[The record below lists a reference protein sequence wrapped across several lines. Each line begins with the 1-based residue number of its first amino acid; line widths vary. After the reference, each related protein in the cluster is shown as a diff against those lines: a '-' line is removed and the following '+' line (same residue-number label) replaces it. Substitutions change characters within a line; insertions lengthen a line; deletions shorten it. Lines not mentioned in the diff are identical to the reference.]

1 VRGTLASLVIAWAAL
16 VPATAL
22 ARPKA
27 DLVIAWAPGVNLA
40 PVEAAARDA
49 GAAVIDRSPRPGPR
63 LETVALIKRGMAA
76 FDALQLE
83 DAARLL
89 ADAKAE
95 IDRTGAAELTETE
108 LSDLFLYRGLLAIQR
123 ENPTAAWDEL
133 VAALT
138 VAPTRVLD
146 PARFAPKVAVEL
158 DRVRKTLE
166 TRPRPMLR
174 VDVPDGCKARVDGAV
189 TSGPQAHLLGTHWIS
204 VSCTAH
210 QPWGT
215 RVELGADTTVVA
227 RNTPIAPPTGDEM
240 LIQARTAGARAFVAI
255 EVAGGF
261 AVVRLVAAD
270 GRELDR
276 RTVSVRSGNVVP
288 LTESVR
294 TMLAPEDKQRWY
306 QSKWVWAA
314 GAALLAAAVL
324 VPVTAAV
331 ASDKTQSTFV
341 TKVGNPW

>member
-27 DLVIAWAPGVNLA
+27 DLVIAWAPGLNLA
-40 PVEAAARDA
+40 PVQDAARDA
-49 GAAVIDRSPRPGPR
+49 GAAVLDRSPRPGPR
-63 LETVALIKRGMAA
+63 VETVALIKRGMAA
-76 FDALQLE
+76 FDALQLD

-89 ADAKAE
+89 GDAKAE
-95 IDRTGAAELTETE
+95 IDRTGAAELSETE

-146 PARFAPKVAVEL
+146 PARFAPKVAAEL

-166 TRPRPMLR
+166 TQPRPMLR
-174 VDVPDGCKARVDGAV
+174 VDVPDGCKARVDGAAAN
-189 TSGPQAHLLGTHWIS
+189 GPQPHLIGTHWVS
-204 VSCTAH
+204 VTCTAH

-215 RVELGADTTVVA
+215 RVELAADTTVVA

-240 LIQARTAGARAFVAI
+240 LIQARATGARAFVAI
-255 EVAGGF
+255 ELAGSF

-270 GRELDR
+270 GREVDR
-276 RTVSVRSGNVVP
+276 RTIGVKNGDVSGITSTVRA
-288 LTESVR
+288 
-294 TMLAPEDKQRWY
+294 MLAPEDKQRWY

-314 GAALLAAAVL
+314 GAALIAAAVL
-324 VPVTAAV
+324 VPITAAA
-331 ASDKTQSTFV
+331 ASDTTQSTWT
-341 TKVGNPW
+341 TKVPSQW

>member
-1 VRGTLASLVIAWAAL
+1 MT
-16 VPATAL
+16 
-22 ARPKA
+22 
-27 DLVIAWAPGVNLA
+27 D
-40 PVEAAARDA
+40 PVERQRRA
-49 GAAVIDRSPRPGPR
+49 
-63 LETVALIKRGMAA
+63 MAA

-83 DAARLL
+83 DAGRLL
-89 ADAKAE
+89 GDAKAE
-95 IDRTGAAELTETE
+95 IDRTGAAGLTDTE
-108 LSDLFLYRGLLAIQR
+108 LSDLFLYRGLLELQL

-146 PARFAPKVAVEL
+146 PARFAPKVAGEL

-174 VDVPDGCKARVDGAV
+174 VDVPDGCKARVDGAAAN
-189 TSGPQAHLLGTHWIS
+189 GPQPHLLGTHWVS
-204 VSCTAH
+204 VTCTAH

-240 LIQARTAGARAFVAI
+240 LIQARATGARAFVSI
-255 EVAGGF
+255 ELAGSF

-276 RTVSVRSGNVVP
+276 RTHGVKDGDVGP
-288 LTESVR
+288 ITESVR
-294 TMLAPEDKQRWY
+294 AMLAPEDKQRWY
-306 QSKWVWAA
+306 QSKWVWAT
-314 GAALLAAAVL
+314 GAALLAAAIL

-331 ASDKTQSTFV
+331 ASDRTPNTFV
-341 TKVGNPW
+341 TKVDSPW

>member
-1 VRGTLASLVIAWAAL
+1 MRGLLALSVAAAL

-27 DLVIAWAPGVNLA
+27 DLVIAWAPGLNLA

-49 GAAVIDRSPRPGPR
+49 GAAVLDRSPKPGPR
-63 LETVALIKRGMAA
+63 VETVALIKRAMAA
-76 FDALQLE
+76 FDALQLD
-83 DAARLL
+83 DAGRLL
-89 ADAKAE
+89 GDAKAE
-95 IDRTGAAELTETE
+95 IDRTGAAGLTDTE
-108 LSDLFLYRGLLAIQR
+108 LSDLFLYRGLLELQL

-146 PARFAPKVAVEL
+146 PARFAPRVAGEL

-174 VDVPDGCKARVDGAV
+174 VDVPDGCKARVDGAAAN
-189 TSGPQAHLLGTHWIS
+189 GPQPHLLGTHWVS
-204 VSCTAH
+204 VTCTAH

-240 LIQARTAGARAFVAI
+240 LIQARATGARAFVSI
-255 EVAGGF
+255 ELAGSF

-276 RTVSVRSGNVVP
+276 RTHGVKDGDVGP
-288 LTESVR
+288 ITESVR
-294 TMLAPEDKQRWY
+294 AMLAPEDKQRWY
-306 QSKWVWAA
+306 QSKWVWAT
-314 GAALLAAAVL
+314 GAALLAAAIL

-331 ASDKTQSTFV
+331 ASDRTPNTFV
-341 TKVGNPW
+341 TKVNSPW